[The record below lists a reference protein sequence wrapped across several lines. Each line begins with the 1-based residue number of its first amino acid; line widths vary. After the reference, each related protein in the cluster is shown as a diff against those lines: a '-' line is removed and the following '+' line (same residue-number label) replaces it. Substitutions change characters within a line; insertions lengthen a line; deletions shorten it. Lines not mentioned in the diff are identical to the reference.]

1 MTTATFTKPSE
12 LRARAG
18 SRRGARRQHRNRS
31 GGELLTF
38 EGKLSKTW
46 EGLLATGA
54 AECPVCSGAMSR
66 ADQACVC
73 AGCGSAL
80 S

>member
-12 LRARAG
+12 LRTRAG
-18 SRRGARRQHRNRS
+18 SRRGARRQHRTRS
-31 GGELLTF
+31 GGELTF

-54 AECPVCSGAMSR
+54 AQCPVCAGIMSR
-66 ADQACVC
+66 ADQAGVC
-73 AGCGSAL
+73 GGCGSEL